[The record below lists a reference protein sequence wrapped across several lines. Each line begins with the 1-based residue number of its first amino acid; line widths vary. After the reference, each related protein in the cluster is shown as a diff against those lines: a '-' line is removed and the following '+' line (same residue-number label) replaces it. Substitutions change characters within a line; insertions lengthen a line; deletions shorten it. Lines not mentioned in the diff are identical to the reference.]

1 MFFNCQDPKQDPALY
16 VRIPKELLDRD
27 PDPALVGDTHAAHIL
42 IKQQRKNWALPQV
55 HCLREKIYQSPK
67 SEPEIRARNLSP
79 KSEPEIRARN
89 QSPSN
94 AWVPLPQLLSIFVEK
109 VWRLRKPKLLVSMI
123 GSSFD
128 FDMNGEDRLQVP
140 QKSPTAAKEP

>member
-1 MFFNCQDPKQDPALY
+1 
-16 VRIPKELLDRD
+16 
-27 PDPALVGDTHAAHIL
+27 
-42 IKQQRKNWALPQV
+42 
-55 HCLREKIYQSPK
+55 
-67 SEPEIRARNLSP
+67 
-79 KSEPEIRARN
+79 
-89 QSPSN
+89 
-94 AWVPLPQLLSIFVEK
+94 VPLPQLLSIFVEK